1 MKKFFNWIR
10 HYLLMIATCSILAA
24 ATAYYFYWHL
34 QPFTQNAFV
43 IANTRPV
50 SALVAGYITE
60 IHVRNNQFVKKGD
73 PLFTIFQAPY
83 QLKVKELEYQLE
95 SQKAALLA
103 TEARIDAGRAD
114 VRRLEALKKN
124 AVYLSN
130 AADQMYSGAA
140 VSQEYAV
147 GQRYTRE
154 AAEAQLDSAR
164 STLRALT
171 HDAESARALI
181 RNLETQLETAKI
193 NQGLTV
199 VRALSDGFV
208 TNMTLSPGG
217 YYEPGEVLF
226 GFVDSSV
233 WWVQANFKENELS
246 GIRRG
251 QHARIWLWQYPGLE
265 LEGVVEE
272 TGWSAE
278 RRVSASTGL
287 PQVEKENEWFLLP
300 QRFPVQIRILNPP
313 ARTLTP
319 GGSAFVTIDTP
330 SHPVRQFF
338 WQLFLLGKNGA
349 IKN

>member
-10 HYLLMIATCSILAA
+10 HYLLMIATCFILAA

-43 IANTRPV
+43 VANTRPV

-73 PLFTIFQAPY
+73 PLFTTFQTPY

-95 SQKAALLA
+95 SQKADLLA

-193 NQGLTV
+193 NQELTV

-226 GFVDSSV
+226 GFVDSSA

-272 TGWSAE
+272 TGWTAE
-278 RRVSASTGL
+278 RRISATTGL

-313 ARTLTP
+313 SRTLTP

-338 WQLFLLGKNGA
+338 WQLFLLGKNNV